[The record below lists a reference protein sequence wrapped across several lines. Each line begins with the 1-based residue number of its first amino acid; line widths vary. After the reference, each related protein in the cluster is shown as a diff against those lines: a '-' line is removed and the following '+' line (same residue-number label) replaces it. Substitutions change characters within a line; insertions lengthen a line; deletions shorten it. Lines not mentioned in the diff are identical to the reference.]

1 MYARNHRHEKGIDMS
16 ENPSEKDVTS
26 NPFMGAA
33 PARELDVPE
42 PASRGLQTARR
53 STMRPRPR
61 TWMW

>member
-1 MYARNHRHEKGIDMS
+1 MYARNHRHEKGTDMS

-33 PARELDVPE
+33 PARELDVPD
-42 PASRGLQTARR
+42 SRGLQTARG